1 MQCVVPR
8 KGRVQVPGAESL
20 LPERPFETVPDMMDR
35 RWAEGLQ
42 TPRLMLLPSGEDLA
56 NEAAAFHRRNAEHLA
71 RWEPPTS
78 IDLGSE
84 QAQRTR
90 LAEFAA
96 AAASGTALHWWLQP
110 NQAPSILVGHVSLM
124 NIAVG
129 PFQNPVLGYALDS
142 GYQGRGFM
150 SEALRSVIACAF
162 SPLGGLRRIQAYV
175 WPENVRSLRL
185 LDRLGF
191 ERVGSTRD
199 LLFIDGAWRDQIV
212 FALHK
217 PGAPPEA

>member
-1 MQCVVPR
+1 
-8 KGRVQVPGAESL
+8 VQVLGAERH
-20 LPERPFETVPDMMDR
+20 LPERPFETVPDMMER

-124 NIAVG
+124 NIAAG
-129 PFQNPVLGYALDS
+129 PSLHRWRLEG
-142 GYQGRGFM
+142 
-150 SEALRSVIACAF
+150 SECLHCTNRV
-162 SPLGGLRRIQAYV
+162 RRLK
-175 WPENVRSLRL
+175 PENFHRAVGWRLR
-185 LDRLGF
+185 
-191 ERVGSTRD
+191 
-199 LLFIDGAWRDQIV
+199 
-212 FALHK
+212 
-217 PGAPPEA
+217 PP